1 MKKSKQEFNL
11 SKKAEILTDF
21 NALVPERDY
30 PKDEE
35 GFGRFWSDKTLKEFI
50 KKLKER
56 IKQEKIPK
64 QIIKSKYYTGYI
76 KHNKQV
82 DDLINDIDK
91 LAGDKLFEAKE

>member
-1 MKKSKQEFNL
+1 MKKNKQEFNL
-11 SKKAEILTDF
+11 SKKLRNYD
-21 NALVPERDY
+21 
-30 PKDEE
+30 
-35 GFGRFWSDKTLKEFI
+35 GRFEKGAEFIVFKEDIKEFI

-91 LAGDKLFEAKE
+91 LAGDKLI